1 MVRFPLLM
9 HCQWQ
14 CLIFFFFMAFKIFYV
29 QVPYWYPCTVSES
42 SLLVFTRAS
51 LRAIVRQSYSQA
63 QCQWQGKRYYT
74 GRPLRNI
81 LLHTMSDRCPGGN
94 ELAVT
99 GTLLANGTHGYYPG
113 DHLTCTV
120 LGRVLRP
127 LAVPVKI
134 QSFPPSFFF
143 ETK

>member
-1 MVRFPLLM
+1 MPLLPS
-9 HCQWQ
+9 CTRAET
-14 CLIFFFFMAFKIFYV
+14 LRSRTATGKKIFYV
-29 QVPYWYPCTVSES
+29 QAPYWYPCTVSES

-74 GRPLRNI
+74 GRPLRII

-99 GTLLANGTHGYYPG
+99 GTLLANGNKGTTRATT
-113 DHLTCTV
+113 LSVNTAQV
-120 LGRVLRP
+120 RLVP
-127 LAVPVKI
+127 LQWRCCFGAFDFHV
-134 QSFPPSFFF
+134 
-143 ETK
+143 